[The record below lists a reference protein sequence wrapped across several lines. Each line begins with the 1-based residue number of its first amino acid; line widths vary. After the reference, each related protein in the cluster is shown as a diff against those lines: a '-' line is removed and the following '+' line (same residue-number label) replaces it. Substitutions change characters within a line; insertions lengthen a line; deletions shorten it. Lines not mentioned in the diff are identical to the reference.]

1 MVARQNDPA
10 PTQPCSHV
18 RYGRRGG
25 ILARLALLTTLLT
38 CNPIVAEPRYQVELF
53 TTAAHPPPA
62 HLNATGEDIQLTVY
76 DLDGL
81 ARLNAILSYQLPPQ
95 KAAAK
100 AMAATR
106 LAALTERKQ
115 ADLRATATGLLA
127 AQRYGLARYP
137 AMVINGEA
145 VIYGLTDPTEA
156 VRQYQR
162 WRGEAEL

>member
-1 MVARQNDPA
+1 MARQNDPA
-10 PTQPCSHV
+10 PTQPGSHV
-18 RYGRRGG
+18 WRRPIVGL
-25 ILARLALLTTLLT
+25 LARLALLTTLLT
-38 CNPIVAEPRYQVELF
+38 SPFSVAEPRYQVELF
-53 TTAAHPPPA
+53 TTTAHPPPV

-81 ARLNAILSYQLPPQ
+81 ARLNAALSHQLPPQ
-95 KAAAK
+95 QSAAK

-106 LAALTERKQ
+106 LGALTERQQ

-127 AQRYGLARYP
+127 AQLYGLTRYP

-145 VIYGLTDPTEA
+145 VFYGLTDPTAA

>member
-1 MVARQNDPA
+1 MARLSYTA
-10 PTQPCSHV
+10 PTQPRSHV
-18 RYGRRGG
+18 RHRPIVG
-25 ILARLALLTTLLT
+25 LVAWLTTLLT
-38 CNPIVAEPRYQVELF
+38 SPFSVAEPRYQVELF
-53 TTAAHPPPA
+53 TTAPHPPPT
-62 HLNATGEDIQLTVY
+62 HVNATGQDIQLTVY

-81 ARLNAILSYQLPPQ
+81 ARLNATLSYQLPHE

-106 LAALTERKQ
+106 LAALTERQQ

-137 AMVINGEA
+137 VMVINGEA
-145 VIYGLTDPTEA
+145 VLYGLTDPTEA

>member
-1 MVARQNDPA
+1 MVARLNHPA
-10 PTQPCSHV
+10 RTESGSHV
-18 RYGRRGG
+18 WRRPIVGL
-25 ILARLALLTTLLT
+25 LARLALLTTLLT
-38 CNPIVAEPRYQVELF
+38 SPFSIAEPRYQVELF
-53 TTAAHPPPA
+53 TTTAHPPPA
-62 HLNATGEDIQLTVY
+62 HLNATCEDIQLTVY

-81 ARLNAILSYQLPPQ
+81 ARLNAALSHQLPPQ

-106 LAALTERKQ
+106 LAALTERQQ
-115 ADLRATATGLLA
+115 AELRATATGLLA
-127 AQRYGLARYP
+127 AQRYGLTRYP

-145 VIYGLTDPTEA
+145 VFYGLTDPTEA